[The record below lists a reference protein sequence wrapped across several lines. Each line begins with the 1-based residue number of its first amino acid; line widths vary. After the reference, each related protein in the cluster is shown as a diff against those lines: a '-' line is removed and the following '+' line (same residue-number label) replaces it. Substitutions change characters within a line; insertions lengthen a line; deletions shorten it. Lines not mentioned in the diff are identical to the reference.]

1 LHGLLTEGIAVGEI
15 VGLGSVEMGVFFV
28 GGIVGVGVGVGLC
41 GSIVGVGDWGGG
53 MIVGAGDE
61 LQYCN
66 VGEFGKI

>member
-1 LHGLLTEGIAVGEI
+1 MHGLLTEGIAVGEI

-28 GGIVGVGVGVGLC
+28 GGIVGVEVAEGLC
-41 GSIVGVGDWGGG
+41 GSNVGVGDWWQE
-53 MIVGAGDE
+53 MMAGDEDE

>member
-1 LHGLLTEGIAVGEI
+1 MHGLLTEGIAVGEI

-28 GGIVGVGVGVGLC
+28 GGIVGVEEGLC
-41 GSIVGVGDWGGG
+41 GSNVGVGDWEGE
-53 MIVGAGDE
+53 MMVGAGDE